1 MTSRMHALMQAPRPL
16 GTLLCVA
23 LLAVPPLSVAD
34 TWSDDVKT
42 VNCHQNASLAD
53 AIAHADHGDTLIIK
67 GVCQGPITITQDQLT
82 LDGLGSGAID
92 GDGHDVVTINT
103 ARQVT
108 LRGLAIRQGANGLI
122 ANGVAQLT
130 LAHVTSQANAATGML
145 IQGSSSVTIAESSAQ
160 QNGLTGIDIE
170 GSSSVTLTGNI
181 VTSQNGVFGM
191 VIGTASNATLARA
204 TVVSA
209 HNTLGMQVA
218 STSNIFLN
226 DAETILTA
234 HDNATIGVTITS
246 GSHLFSFGGRI
257 LCFSNGLSG
266 VFVASRSGMEVD
278 RAGAIVSHHNG
289 EDGVLVQTVSLLNL
303 FNAPQ
308 FSGAQGFSTVE
319 THHNGRHGISALV
332 LSAVH
337 MFNQAKIVS
346 QHNGA
351 AGLFADDGSSLLVI
365 QSTVTDNA
373 TSDILLSFGARAD
386 LTLNTIDQIHCDQT
400 SLIRGDTGAGCPQ

>member
-1 MTSRMHALMQAPRPL
+1 
-16 GTLLCVA
+16 
-23 LLAVPPLSVAD
+23 
-34 TWSDDVKT
+34 VKT
-42 VNCHQNASLAD
+42 VNCHQHASLAD
-53 AIAHADHGDTLIIK
+53 AIARADRGDTLIIK

-92 GDGHDVVTINT
+92 GDGQDVVTINT

-108 LRGLAIRQGANGLI
+108 LRGLDIRQGANGLI

-130 LAHVTSQANAATGML
+130 LTHVTSQANAAAGIL

-226 DAETILTA
+226 DSETILTA
-234 HDNATIGVTITS
+234 HDKQ
-246 GSHLFSFGGRI
+246 HLANVRRKDGLPR
-257 LCFSNGLSG
+257 LSN
-266 VFVASRSGMEVD
+266 D
-278 RAGAIVSHHNG
+278 RATC
-289 EDGVLVQTVSLLNL
+289 VL
-303 FNAPQ
+303 
-308 FSGAQGFSTVE
+308 
-319 THHNGRHGISALV
+319 R
-332 LSAVH
+332 
-337 MFNQAKIVS
+337 
-346 QHNGA
+346 
-351 AGLFADDGSSLLVI
+351 
-365 QSTVTDNA
+365 
-373 TSDILLSFGARAD
+373 R
-386 LTLNTIDQIHCDQT
+386 
-400 SLIRGDTGAGCPQ
+400 